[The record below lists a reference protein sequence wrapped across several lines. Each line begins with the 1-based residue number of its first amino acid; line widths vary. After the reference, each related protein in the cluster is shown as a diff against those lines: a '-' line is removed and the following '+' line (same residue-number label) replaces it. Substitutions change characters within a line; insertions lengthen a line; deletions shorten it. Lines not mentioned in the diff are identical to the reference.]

1 MTRFSLLS
9 ILVLPI
15 AAVIAVWFYAEPITN
30 LMNSGAEVVFGK
42 FKDKNFPLILAA
54 GIVGVGLGLAIA
66 YLLFLVAPVLIG
78 LRSKLKWVTEYPDEQ
93 TFADDFDRIS
103 QKLKHDRLIGHA
115 WSEFRETV
123 LEPDM
128 DSEGN
133 LTPPVVRNTVR
144 PHSFI
149 NAQHLQDH
157 NVALRFMPH
166 LPNYF
171 VGVGLLLTFVGLI
184 AALNFAT
191 ATVGGNIDEAITG
204 LEKLLKA
211 ATFKFWT
218 SVAGLGMSILLSF
231 FFRLYSQWIEEA
243 HVKFCDAV
251 EGKMQ
256 FVTPQAIFADMRELE
271 QQQLAETK
279 KINSEVAFTIGN
291 SINENLNQN
300 LPPALQSAL
309 QPVTE
314 AVQQTSDA
322 MVNRNTE
329 GVDAMIDKFANTLES
344 GTGTHMKAISET
356 LENLQN
362 TLGAMQGSMDSSGD
376 EFARRMAEGA
386 ERLDATMR
394 EMSSAVS
401 DLVQQ
406 MRTQVNE
413 AGASIT
419 SELEQTLGRIAEQ
432 SEAAAQS
439 LATQGQ
445 SASRA
450 FADNV
455 ETAARSLQES
465 ADASAKASSQ
475 TVEDVRKQL
484 ETAVTSME
492 SSVARLSER
501 MQQVDASLGT
511 QAQAFDDIV
520 AQEKAVSQNLQTA
533 TTQLRDGVQ
542 PWQEAGQTLAQTTQ
556 QAETAITEA
565 TRQLNAAVETAGT
578 LSESLNQ
585 VSERLKQ
592 SWESYQERF
601 EKVDADLENAFSNI
615 TEALD
620 TQQRRLQDFIKD
632 LDQSFTQATDR
643 LNGTISNMSETAEDL
658 NDTLER
664 WANAAQPN
672 GGGDGAR
679 TR

>member
-1 MTRFSLLS
+1 VTRFLWPLVPLLP
-9 ILVLPI
+9 L
-15 AAVIAVWFYAEPITN
+15 AAAIAVGYYAEPTAN
-30 LMNSGAEVVFGK
+30 LMNTGAEVVFGL
-42 FKDKNFPLILAA
+42 FKDKHFPLILAA
-54 GIVGVGLGLAIA
+54 GIFVVGLSLAIA
-66 YLLFLVAPVLIG
+66 YLGFLVVPILIS
-78 LRSKLKWVTEYPDEQ
+78 LRGKRKWVTQFPDEQ
-93 TFADDFDRIS
+93 RFAEDFDRVS
-103 QKLKHDRLIGHA
+103 QRLERDKLIGHA

-123 LEPDM
+123 LRPETD
-128 DSEGN
+128 
-133 LTPPVVRNTVR
+133 PPVIRNTVR
-144 PHSFI
+144 PHSFV
-149 NAQHLQDH
+149 NAQHLQDR
-157 NVALRFMPH
+157 NPALRFMPH

-191 ATVGGNIDEAITG
+191 ASVGGNIDQAITG

-218 SVAGLGMSILLSF
+218 SVAGLAMSILLSIV
-231 FFRLYSQWIEEA
+231 FRLYSQLIENA
-243 HVKFCDAV
+243 YVKFADAV
-251 EGKMQ
+251 ESKMQ
-256 FVTPQAIFADMRELE
+256 FVTPQAIFAEMRELE
-271 QQQLAETK
+271 QEQLAETK

-300 LPPALQSAL
+300 LPPALHSAL
-309 QPVTE
+309 EPMTQ

-322 MVNRNTE
+322 IVNRNTE
-329 GVDAMIDKFANTLES
+329 GVDAMVDKFANTLES
-344 GTGTHMKAISET
+344 GTGSHMKAISET
-356 LENLQN
+356 LENLQS
-362 TLGAMQGSMDSSGD
+362 TLSAMQGSMDSSGN

-386 ERLDATMR
+386 ERLDTTMR
-394 EMSSAVS
+394 DMSSAIS

-406 MRTQVNE
+406 LRTQVNE

-432 SEAAAQS
+432 SEAAAQN

-465 ADASAKASSQ
+465 ADASARASSQ

-484 ETAVTSME
+484 EAAVTSME

-533 TTQLRDGVQ
+533 TSQLRDGVQ
-542 PWQEAGQTLAQTTQ
+542 PWQEAGRTLAETTQ
-556 QAETAITEA
+556 QAETTITEA
-565 TRQLNAAVETAGT
+565 TRQLNAAVETARS
-578 LSESLNQ
+578 LSESLTN

-592 SWESYQERF
+592 SWESYQSRF
-601 EKVDADLENAFSNI
+601 EKVDEDLEKTFNTIHENI
-615 TEALD
+615 EEEQKRTTKFLAKMDESLTKATESL
-620 TQQRRLQDFIKD
+620 
-632 LDQSFTQATDR
+632 S
-643 LNGTISNMSETAEDL
+643 GTISHIDATTSEL
-658 NDTLER
+658 NETLER
-664 WANAAQPN
+664 WIHSGPPN
-672 GGGDGAR
+672 GGGDGGRAR
-679 TR
+679 

>member
-1 MTRFSLLS
+1 MTRFSWLLVP
-9 ILVLPI
+9 LLPLG
-15 AAVIAVWFYAEPITN
+15 AAIAVYYNAEPTAN
-30 LMNSGAEVVFGK
+30 LMNTGADAVFGL
-42 FKDKNFPLILAA
+42 FEDKHFPLILAA
-54 GIVGVGLGLAIA
+54 GIIVVGFSLAIA
-66 YLLFLVAPVLIG
+66 YLAFLVVPILIG
-78 LRSKLKWVTEYPDEQ
+78 LRRKRNWVTQFPDEQ
-93 TFADDFDRIS
+93 RFAEDFDRVS
-103 QKLKHDRLIGHA
+103 QRLERDKLIGHA

-123 LEPDM
+123 MRPETEPQI
-128 DSEGN
+128 
-133 LTPPVVRNTVR
+133 VQNTVR

-149 NAQHLQDH
+149 NAQYLQDH

-191 ATVGGNIDEAITG
+191 ASVGGNIDQAITG

-218 SVAGLGMSILLSF
+218 SVAGLAMSILLSIA
-231 FFRLYSQWIEEA
+231 FRLYSQLIENA
-243 HVKFCDAV
+243 YVKFADAV
-251 EGKMQ
+251 ESKMQ
-256 FVTPQAIFADMRELE
+256 FVTPQAIFAEMRELE
-271 QQQLAETK
+271 QEQLAETK
-279 KINSEVAFTIGN
+279 KINSEVAFTIGET
-291 SINENLNQN
+291 INTNLNQN
-300 LPPALQSAL
+300 LPQALHSAL
-309 QPVTE
+309 EPITQ

-322 MVNRNTE
+322 IVNRNTE
-329 GVDAMIDKFANTLES
+329 GVDAMVDKFANTLES
-344 GTGTHMKAISET
+344 GTGTHMKAISQT
-356 LENLQN
+356 LENLQS
-362 TLGAMQGSMDSSGD
+362 TLSAMQGSMDSSGN

-386 ERLDATMR
+386 ERLDTTMR
-394 EMSSAVS
+394 DMSSAIS

-406 MRTQVNE
+406 LRTQVNE

-439 LATQGQ
+439 LATHGQ

-465 ADASAKASSQ
+465 ADASARASSQ

-484 ETAVTSME
+484 EAAVTSME

-533 TTQLRDGVQ
+533 TSQLRDGVQ
-542 PWQEAGQTLAQTTQ
+542 PWQEAGRTLAQTTQ
-556 QAETAITEA
+556 QAETTITEA
-565 TRQLNAAVETAGT
+565 TRQLNAAVETARS
-578 LSESLNQ
+578 LSESLTS

-592 SWESYQERF
+592 SWESYQARF
-601 EKVDADLENAFSNI
+601 EKVDTDLENAFSKI

-620 TQQRRLQDFIKD
+620 TQQRRLQDFVTE
-632 LDQSFTQATDR
+632 LDQSFTQATNN
-643 LNGTISNMSETAEDL
+643 LNGTISSISETAEDL
-658 NDTLER
+658 NETLER
-664 WANAAQPN
+664 WANTAQPN

-679 TR
+679 AR

>member
-1 MTRFSLLS
+1 MKHFPAFLLVLLLS
-9 ILVLPI
+9 IS
-15 AAVIAVWFYAEPITN
+15 AVAGVWVFADPTAN
-30 LMNSGAEVVFGK
+30 LMNIVAEWVFGL
-42 FKDKNFPLILAA
+42 FEDKQFPLILAA
-54 GIVGVGLGLAIA
+54 GIIAVGIALAIG
-66 YLLFLVAPVLIG
+66 YCIFVVLPILGG
-78 LRSKLKWVTEYPDEQ
+78 LHRKRKWVTQYADAHR
-93 TFADDFDRIS
+93 FAEDFDGIS
-103 QKLKHDRLIGHA
+103 QRLERDGLIGHA
-115 WSEFRETV
+115 WTEFRETV
-123 LEPDM
+123 MRPEA
-128 DSEGN
+128 E
-133 LTPPVVRNTVR
+133 PPVVQNTVR

-157 NVALRFMPH
+157 NLALRFMPH

-184 AALNFAT
+184 AALDFAT
-191 ATVGGNIDEAITG
+191 ASVGGDIDQAIGG

-218 SVAGLGMSILLSF
+218 SVAGLGMSILLSML
-231 FFRLYSQWIEEA
+231 FRFYSKLVEGA
-243 HVKFCDAV
+243 YVKFCDAV
-251 EGKMQ
+251 ERRMQ
-256 FVTPQAIFADMRELE
+256 FVTPQAIFADMRDLE
-271 QQQLAETK
+271 QEQLGETK

-309 QPVTE
+309 QPVTD

-322 MVNRNTE
+322 IVNRNTE
-329 GVDAMIDKFANTLES
+329 GVDAMVDKFANTLES
-344 GTGTHMKAISET
+344 STGAHMKAISET
-356 LENLQN
+356 LENLQS
-362 TLGAMQGSMDSSGD
+362 TLSAMQGSMDSSSD

-386 ERLDATMR
+386 ERLDSTMR

-432 SEAAAQS
+432 SEAAAQN

-465 ADASAKASSQ
+465 AEANAKAS
-475 TVEDVRKQL
+475 TRTAEDVRKQL

-501 MQQVDASLGT
+501 LQQVDASLGT

-533 TTQLRDGVQ
+533 TSQLRDGVQ
-542 PWQEAGQTLAQTTQ
+542 PWQEAGRTLAQTTQ
-556 QAETAITEA
+556 QAETTITEA
-565 TRQLNAAVETAGT
+565 TRQLNAAVETAQS
-578 LSESLNQ
+578 LSESLSN

-592 SWESYQERF
+592 SWESYQSRF
-601 EKVDADLENAFSNI
+601 EQVDEDLEKAFGKI
-615 TEALD
+615 TEAVD
-620 TQQRRLQDFIKD
+620 TQQRRLQEFVKE
-632 LDQSFTQATDR
+632 LDQSFTQATNN
-643 LNGTISNMSETAEDL
+643 LNGTISSISETTDDL
-658 NDTLER
+658 NETLER
-664 WANAAQPN
+664 WAKAAQPN
-672 GGGDGAR
+672 GGGDGAHAR
-679 TR
+679 